1 MHSGKHRRDNLGH
14 LLGTLQI
21 SSFDNLMDWIVI
33 VLQLLRLVFA
43 SKYIVSFVFCICDFL
58 VSVASLLEMAN
69 TIRFG
74 TSCGPQA
81 TASAGRAGVVEE
93 VVEEFGKDYLNP
105 FVKMFM

>member
-1 MHSGKHRRDNLGH
+1 M
-14 LLGTLQI
+14 I
-21 SSFDNLMDWIVI
+21 
-33 VLQLLRLVFA
+33 
-43 SKYIVSFVFCICDFL
+43 FL

-105 FVKMFM
+105 FVKMSSVYVIAKSRCMNFPF